1 MDIKNILFIS
11 DLDGTLFNSKAEIST
26 STANIINRIIY
37 QGANFSFAT
46 ARSIYSALPMTKS
59 LNINIPF
66 ILMNGVSIYDHKNK
80 YIKNEYIPKK
90 SSIEISELFKKHNI
104 KGFLYRIVNNILYA
118 CYTEITDNIMQSFAE
133 ERKNKFGKP
142 FIQCNDFKNIISGEN
157 EIYFTTTGEYK
168 KLLPLKNDI
177 ANLEHIDFA
186 FYEDNYTK
194 KWFLEIFSKKA
205 SKANAIKFMRSK
217 YGFKKVVCFGDNLND
232 ISMFNESDLC
242 IAVEN
247 AKPELKQKADIITL
261 SNDNDGV
268 ALWLYENI
276 LNP

>member
-1 MDIKNILFIS
+1 MDIKNTLFIS
-11 DLDGTLFNSKAEIST
+11 DLDGTLFNSKAEISIV
-26 STANIINRIIY
+26 TANIINRLIY
-37 QGANFSFAT
+37 KGLNFSFAT
-46 ARSIYSALPMTKS
+46 ARSVYSAVPMTKN

-66 ILMNGVSIYDHKNK
+66 ILMNGVSIYSSKNK

-90 SSIEISELFKKHNI
+90 SSLEISELFKKHHI

-118 CYTEITDNIMQSFAE
+118 CYTEITDSIMQSFAE

-142 FIQCNDFKNIISGEN
+142 FIQYNDFSDIISGEN
-157 EIYFTTTGEYK
+157 EIYFTTTGEYEN
-168 KLLPLKNDI
+168 LLPLKNDI
-177 ANLEHIDFA
+177 AELEDVDFA

-205 SKANAIKFMRSK
+205 SKANAIKFMRTE
-217 YGFKKVVCFGDNLND
+217 YGFKKIICFGDNLND

-247 AKPELKQKADIITL
+247 AKQELKNKADIITL

-276 LNP
+276 LNF